1 MFQRF
6 PNSLLLFRRAL
17 GLLGIL
23 RLGLV
28 VARPLGD
35 PALLLDL
42 GDVQGSDIQAG
53 LLLDVVFDGLVGGL
67 DLRRSSVQIVQ
78 LDAELDMIVRVS
90 LGKENYRLNM
100 AREDRKY
107 VICRTV
113 RPT

>member
-1 MFQRF
+1 MLQRL
-6 PNSLLLFRRAL
+6 PDGLLLFRRAL
-17 GLLGIL
+17 GLLGVL

-35 PALLLDL
+35 PTLLLDL
-42 GDVQGSDIQAG
+42 GDVQGSDVQAG
-53 LLLDVVFDGLVGGL
+53 LLLDVVFDGLIGGL
-67 DLRRSSVQIVQ
+67 GLCRSSVQIVQ

-90 LGKENYRLNM
+90 LGKGNYRLNM

-107 VICRTV
+107 VICRAV